1 MFVRQ
6 EIVNI
11 WLGDAPDKLIGKHY
25 THFPDDF
32 IISEMNKVRFEE

>member
-1 MFVRQ
+1 MYVRQ

-25 THFPDDF
+25 THFPYDF
-32 IISEMNKVRFEE
+32 MISEMNKVRFEE